1 MGKRRSIG
9 VAFFFLVG
17 AGLLLSGVGYWW
29 FVQKIGTPDAAV
41 LPETI
46 AGLSLAQSRYGVE
59 AVAEVTRLHDKSFP
73 LSSGAFGMYGGSD
86 QMTMLWVTGTPVQPV
101 AKQMVAA
108 MEEAI
113 AKGESPFTP
122 VEVLDVNGRSVYEL
136 TGMGQRHYYFR
147 SGNTVI
153 WLAADEETA
162 DTALAETLS
171 FYP

>member
-1 MGKRRSIG
+1 
-9 VAFFFLVG
+9 
-17 AGLLLSGVGYWW
+17 
-29 FVQKIGTPDAAV
+29 QTGTPEAAV

-46 AGLSLAQSRYGVE
+46 AGLSLVQSRYGPE

-73 LSSGAFGMYGGSD
+73 LASGAFGMYGRSD
-86 QMTMLWVTGTPVQPV
+86 NMAMLWVTGTPLQPV
-101 AKQMVAA
+101 ATQMVAA

-122 VEVLDVNGRSVYEL
+122 VGVLDVNGRQVREL

-147 SGNTVI
+147 SGNAVI
-153 WLAADEETA
+153 WLAADEDMA
-162 DTALAETLS
+162 DSALAETLI